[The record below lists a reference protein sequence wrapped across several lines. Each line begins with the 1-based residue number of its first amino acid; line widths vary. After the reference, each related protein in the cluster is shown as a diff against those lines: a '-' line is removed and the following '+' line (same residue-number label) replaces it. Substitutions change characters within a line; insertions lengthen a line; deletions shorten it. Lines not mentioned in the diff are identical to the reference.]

1 MADRR
6 SKRAKEQAAR
16 LDARVT
22 LGKALKRWREINNIS
37 QQNGHEWAKAEGVA
51 LHNSQLAYFELSRL
65 DPKNEFWYGI
75 ETVIHCIANNQF
87 PPTQSNTSTRGAGFS
102 RTVLDKMKEAK
113 PFLNIDGKP
122 ATAQDLQAM
131 FGARQKINPLYT
143 KQQKLS
149 SELLEEFS
157 QQLEKTFKL
166 VARENLLS
174 DRELWV
180 ELGKLK
186 CMKAVKEV
194 KMRTIAMDVIRGEHI
209 LEADEVKAVFLRYKR
224 CPLTMALKEFSP
236 DPLPKKLEQIHEKL
250 IAIAT

>member
-1 MADRR
+1 MDRK
-6 SKRAKEQAAR
+6 SKRAKDQAAR
-16 LDARVT
+16 LEARVT
-22 LGKALKRWREINNIS
+22 LGKAFKRWREINNLS
-37 QQNGHEWAKAEGVA
+37 QQNIHDFSKAEGVNIF
-51 LHNSQLAYFELSRL
+51 NSQLAYFELSRL
-65 DPKNEFWYGI
+65 DPKNEFWYGL

-87 PPTQSNTSTRGAGFS
+87 PPTQNNTSTRGAGFS

-113 PFLNIDGKP
+113 PFLNIDGEP

-143 KQQKLS
+143 KQQKLTTDV
-149 SELLEEFS
+149 LEEFS
-157 QQLEKTFKL
+157 KQLEKTFKL

-174 DRELWV
+174 DRELWI

-194 KMRTIAMDVIRGEHI
+194 KIRATAMDVIRGEHI
-209 LEADEVKAVFLRYKR
+209 LEADEVKPILLRYKG

-236 DPLPKKLEQIHEKL
+236 DSLPKKFNQAYEKL
-250 IAIAT
+250 LASV

>member
-1 MADRR
+1 MADRQA
-6 SKRAKEQAAR
+6 KRVKEQALRLEAR
-16 LDARVT
+16 AI
-22 LGKALKRWREINNIS
+22 LGKAFKRWREMNNIS
-37 QQNGHEWAKAEGVA
+37 QQNIHDFSRAEGIA

-65 DPKNEFWYGI
+65 DPKNEFWFSL

-87 PPTQSNTSTRGAGFS
+87 PPTQSNTSNRGAGFS

-113 PFLNIDGKP
+113 PFLNINGEP

-131 FGARQKINPLYT
+131 FGARQKINPIYT
-143 KQQKLS
+143 KQQKLNP
-149 SELLEEFS
+149 ELLEEFS

-186 CMKAVKEV
+186 CMKAVKEG
-194 KMRTIAMDVIRGEHI
+194 KIRTTAMDVIRGEHI
-209 LEADEVKAVFLRYKR
+209 LEADEVKPILLRYKG

-236 DPLPKKLEQIHEKL
+236 DPLPKKLEQAYEKIL
-250 IAIAT
+250 ASV

>member
-1 MADRR
+1 MADRQAR
-6 SKRAKEQAAR
+6 RAKEQALRLEAR
-16 LDARVT
+16 AA
-22 LGKALKRWREINNIS
+22 LGKAFKRWREINNIS
-37 QQNGHEWAKAEGVA
+37 QQNIHDFAKAEGINIF
-51 LHNSQLAYFELSRL
+51 NSQLAYLESDRL
-65 DPKNEFWYGI
+65 DPKNETWYSL
-75 ETVIHCIANNQF
+75 EAVIHCIANNQF
-87 PPTQSNTSTRGAGFS
+87 PPTQSNTSTRGSGFS
-102 RTVLDKMKEAK
+102 RTVLDRLKQAE
-113 PFLNIDGKP
+113 PFLNIEGEP

-131 FGARQKINPLYT
+131 FGARQRINPLYT

-149 SELLEEFS
+149 KELLEEFS

-194 KMRTIAMDVIRGEHI
+194 KMRTIAKDLIRGEHV

-236 DPLPKKLEQIHEKL
+236 DPLPRKLEQIHEKL
-250 IAIAT
+250 ISIAT

>member
-22 LGKALKRWREINNIS
+22 LGKALKRWRVINNIS

-65 DPKNEFWYGI
+65 DPKNEFWYSLEAWI
-75 ETVIHCIANNQF
+75 QAIANNDF
-87 PPTQSNTSTRGAGFS
+87 PPTQGGFS
-102 RTVLDKMKEAK
+102 RTVLDRMKQAQ
-113 PFLNIDGKP
+113 PFLNIDGEP

-131 FGARQKINPLYT
+131 FGARQEINPIYT

-149 SELLEEFS
+149 KELLKEFS

-174 DRELWV
+174 DIALWKELN
-180 ELGKLK
+180 KLK
-186 CMKAVKEV
+186 CMKAVKEKQMV
-194 KMRTIAMDVIRGEHI
+194 TVAMDVIRGEHI

-236 DPLPKKLEQIHEKL
+236 DPLPRKLEQIHEKL

>member
-16 LDARVT
+16 LEARVT
-22 LGKALKRWREINNIS
+22 LGKAFKRWREMNNIS
-37 QQNGHEWAKAEGVA
+37 QQNGHDWAKAEGVA

-65 DPKNEFWYGI
+65 DPKNEFWYSL
-75 ETVIHCIANNQF
+75 ETWIQSIANNDF

-102 RTVLDKMKEAK
+102 RTVLDKMKQAQ
-113 PFLNIDGKP
+113 PFLNIHGEP

-149 SELLEEFS
+149 KELLQEFS

-209 LEADEVKAVFLRYKR
+209 LEADEVKPILLKYKG

-236 DPLPKKLEQIHEKL
+236 DSLPKKFDQAYEKL
-250 IAIAT
+250 LASV

>member
-1 MADRR
+1 MPDRR

-16 LDARVT
+16 LEARVT
-22 LGKALKRWREINNIS
+22 LGKAFKRWREMNNIS
-37 QQNGHEWAKAEGVA
+37 QQNIHDFAKAEGIA
-51 LHNSQLAYFELSRL
+51 LHNSQLAYFETWRL
-65 DPKNEFWYGI
+65 DPKNEFWYSV
-75 ETVIHCIANNQF
+75 ETVIQAIANNQF
-87 PPTQSNTSTRGAGFS
+87 PPTQSNTSARGSGFS
-102 RTVLDKMKEAK
+102 RKVLDKMKQAET
-113 PFLNIDGKP
+113 FLNIDGEP

-143 KQQKLS
+143 KQQKIS
-149 SELLEEFS
+149 KEILEEFS

-174 DRELWV
+174 DRELWI

-186 CMKAVKEV
+186 CMKEVKEV
-194 KMRTIAMDVIRGEHI
+194 KIRTTAMDVIRGEHV

-236 DPLPKKLEQIHEKL
+236 DPLPRKLEQIHEKL
-250 IAIAT
+250 VAIST

>member
-1 MADRR
+1 MPDRR

-16 LDARVT
+16 LEARIN
-22 LGKALKRWREINNIS
+22 LGKAFKRWREINNIS
-37 QQNGHEWAKAEGVA
+37 QQNIHDFSKAEGVN
-51 LHNSQLAYFELSRL
+51 LFNSQIAYFELARL
-65 DPKNEFWYGI
+65 DPKNEFWYSL
-75 ETVIHCIANNQF
+75 ETVIECIANNQF
-87 PPTQSNTSTRGAGFS
+87 PPTQKGFS
-102 RTVLDKMKEAK
+102 RIVLDRLKQAQ
-113 PFLNIDGKP
+113 PFLNIDGEP
-122 ATAQDLQAM
+122 ATAQDFQAM
-131 FGARQKINPLYT
+131 FGARQRINPLYT
-143 KQQKLS
+143 KQQKLAPD
-149 SELLEEFS
+149 LLKEFS

-236 DPLPKKLEQIHEKL
+236 DPLPRKLEQIHEKL
-250 IAIAT
+250 IAIAA